1 MLTRAYL
8 KGHNQTSSTWALHA
22 TSMFFA
28 PWQLFLD
35 IIGVLATTVTAIIVS
50 SLHLSLISGIMVYA
64 NTYNRFW
71 WKRQV
76 AAFNFFDSKE

>member
-1 MLTRAYL
+1 MKDR
-8 KGHNQTSSTWALHA
+8 NQTSPAWLLHVI
-22 TSMFFA
+22 SIIFA

-35 IIGVLATTVTAIIVS
+35 IVGLLFTTVVAIITGAQ
-50 SLHLSLISGIMVYA
+50 HLSCISGVMVYT
-64 NTYNRFW
+64 NTYNKFW